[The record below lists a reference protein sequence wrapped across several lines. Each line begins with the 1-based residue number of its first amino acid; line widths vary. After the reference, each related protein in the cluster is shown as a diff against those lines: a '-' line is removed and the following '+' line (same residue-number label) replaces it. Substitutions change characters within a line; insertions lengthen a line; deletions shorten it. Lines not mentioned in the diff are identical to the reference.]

1 MSFKPEIPYNE
12 LPNLPPKED
21 FNDVELLK
29 LVNKANNSIYELK
42 GAAHILP
49 NRFVLISPF
58 SIREGVA
65 SNGVENINT
74 TVSEVLKADIIYEE
88 SELAGAEKEV
98 LNYRNALMKGFQ
110 IFNERGFLNSN
121 DFIKIQAIL
130 EPSKKGIRNVSDIAI
145 RNSKTK
151 KIIYTPPEGKDILN
165 DKLKNFEDYF
175 NDKEGFEDIDPLIRM
190 AIMHYQFEAIHPF
203 LEGNGRTG
211 RILMV
216 LYLVIVERL
225 DLPTLFISKY
235 ILENRDEYYKLLLEV
250 TKEGNWK
257 NWIKYIL
264 VGIDRQAKETRN
276 KILEIKQLI
285 IEQKEIGV
293 NKKSNILSS
302 EMVDYLF
309 SNSFYSQ
316 KKMAEQLG
324 IHRNTASKY
333 FSELEKIGIVNKFK
347 YKKENIYYNEK
358 FLNLLSY

>member
-49 NRFVLISPF
+49 NRFVLMSPF

-65 SNGVENINT
+65 SNSVENINT
-74 TVSEVLKADIIYEE
+74 TVSEVLKADVIYRE

-98 LNYRNALMKGFQ
+98 LNYRDALMKGFQ
-110 IFNERGFLNSN
+110 MFNERKFLNSN
-121 DFIKIQAIL
+121 DFIKIQSIL
-130 EPSKKGIRNVSDIAI
+130 EPNKKGIRNIPDVAI
-145 RNSKTK
+145 RSSKTNK
-151 KIIYTPPEGKDILN
+151 VIYTPPVGRDILN
-165 DKLKNFEDYF
+165 KKLKNFEDYF
-175 NDKEGFEDIDPLIRM
+175 NDREGFEEIDPLIRM
-190 AIMHYQFEAIHPF
+190 AVMHYQFEAIHPF
-203 LEGNGRTG
+203 LDANGRTG

-216 LYLVIVERL
+216 LYLVMVKRL

-235 ILENRDEYYKLLLEV
+235 ILENRDKYYKLLLEV
-250 TKEGNWK
+250 TKNGDWK

-264 VGIDRQAKETRN
+264 IGVDKQAKETRL

-285 IEQKEIGV
+285 LKQKEIGV

-302 EMVDYLF
+302 KMIDYLF

-316 KKMAEQLG
+316 KKMAIELG

-333 FSELEKIGIVNKFK
+333 FTELENIGIVKKFK
-347 YKKENIYYNEK
+347 FKKENIYYSEK